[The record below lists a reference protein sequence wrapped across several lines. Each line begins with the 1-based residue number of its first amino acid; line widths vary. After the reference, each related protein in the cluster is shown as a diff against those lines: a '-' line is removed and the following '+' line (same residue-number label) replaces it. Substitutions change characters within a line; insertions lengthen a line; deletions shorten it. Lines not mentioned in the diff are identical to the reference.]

1 MTAILLRKTAK
12 LHANNAGVVQKVN
25 KKKRRT
31 WGSAPH
37 PAAFEKAGKTF
48 LLLTVSVGAW
58 WRVKFFF
65 RNRTAALPERKT
77 PYYKVFAR
85 PFSKGRVPLSVLKGI
100 VMKIIFEKNE
110 LLGAVLPML
119 WSSIG

>member
-12 LHANNAGVVQKVN
+12 LHANNADVVQKAN

-37 PAAFEKAGKTF
+37 PAAFEKAGETF

-65 RNRTAALPERKT
+65 RNRTAALPEKDSLLQSFRQAFFKRPRT
-77 PYYKVFAR
+77 PLR
-85 PFSKGRVPLSVLKGI
+85 PERNCYEDYI
-100 VMKIIFEKNE
+100 
-110 LLGAVLPML
+110 
-119 WSSIG
+119 

>member
-1 MTAILLRKTAK
+1 MNQSLSHFFFVRARRKE
-12 LHANNAGVVQKVN
+12 KVN

-37 PAAFEKAGKTF
+37 PAAFEKAGETF

-65 RNRTAALPERKT
+65 RNRTAALPEKDSLLQSFRQAFFKRPRT
-77 PYYKVFAR
+77 PLR
-85 PFSKGRVPLSVLKGI
+85 PERNCYEDYI
-100 VMKIIFEKNE
+100 
-110 LLGAVLPML
+110 
-119 WSSIG
+119 